1 MARESIGARVEL
13 TSSRPREWVK
23 RVITLLDLAIGE
35 LNRDHSAKGT
45 LVEAASLLREQ
56 FAPDPAT
63 AGDKGRLLAWQA
75 RKVVEYIDA
84 HIADSILVADLCALI
99 QRSEAHF
106 SRSFKRTFAESPH
119 AFVIR
124 RRLDLAAR
132 YMLQTEAPLSDI
144 ALRCGFTD
152 QAHLCKHFRQAT
164 GETPGAWRRVRRMQD
179 FGNSAAESSRE
190 GVAREGRL
198 LGQSATLAA

>member
-1 MARESIGARVEL
+1 MAREGIGASLEL
-13 TSSRPREWVK
+13 TSRKPREWVQ
-23 RVITLLDLAIGE
+23 RVITLLDSAIGE

-45 LVEAASLLREQ
+45 LVEAASLLRAQ
-56 FAPDPAT
+56 FAPEPAT
-63 AGDKGRLLAWQA
+63 AGDEGRLLAWQA

-84 HIADSILVADLCALI
+84 HIADSIMVADLCALI

-106 SRSFKRTFAESPH
+106 SRSFKRTFAQSPH

-124 RRLDLAAR
+124 RRLDLAAQ

-152 QAHLCKHFRQAT
+152 QAHFCKHFRQAT
-164 GETPGAWRRVRRMQD
+164 GETPGAWRRVRRMQR
-179 FGNSAAESSRE
+179 FGSSTPDSSSE
-190 GVAREGRL
+190 GVARESGAVER
-198 LGQSATLAA
+198 ATAVAA